1 MAERSTIADKLLE
14 TLARQRS
21 EGLLSD
27 EEYASRVEQ
36 IVRVPA
42 SAVTDPVP
50 EAEAAPRTDVGG
62 GPAPVNGQS
71 GGSALDEPVPNP
83 PQIELDPQ
91 VQARAAEP
99 TAPVESPVI
108 QDAATGRSDTQ
119 DRRIETAE
127 AKVAHLAVVTDPVRA
142 AEASEVIGDAA
153 AEGQNAQ
160 APQSRRRRFGRKAKG
175 PAAAELQV
183 PAPPPAGLPALPGMS
198 EERLAELKD
207 KLRELEMEGWQAVTE
222 YRACGFYSNRLTD
235 DGLLVLPDGSVLDKW
250 EAAVSALNGDDTWTS
265 YRIEDERMVL
275 LSAGCAALTYT
286 ASAQMLDE
294 PEYRAVITSVF
305 VRRGD
310 DWLIA
315 LRQETPVHSLE
326 TPSQEL

>member
-14 TLARQRS
+14 TLARQRD
-21 EGLLSD
+21 EGHLTD
-27 EEYASRVEQ
+27 EEYAARVEQ
-36 IVRVPA
+36 LVRVPA
-42 SAVTDPVP
+42 PVVADPVP
-50 EAEAAPRTDVGG
+50 EVAASPRTDLGSDTAPANGKVGD
-62 GPAPVNGQS
+62 S
-71 GGSALDEPVPNP
+71 TLDSLVSSP
-83 PQIELDPQ
+83 PQVEPDPQ
-91 VQARAAEP
+91 VQARVAEP
-99 TAPVESPVI
+99 TALVGRRVI
-108 QDAATGRSDTQ
+108 QGSGTQERQIEAAETKDAQ
-119 DRRIETAE
+119 P
-127 AKVAHLAVVTDPVRA
+127 AVVADPVPA
-142 AEASEVIGDAA
+142 QEASEAIGDGE
-153 AEGQNAQ
+153 AEGQNTQ
-160 APQSRRRRFGRKAKG
+160 VPQSRRRRFGRKAKG

-183 PAPPPAGLPALPGMS
+183 PAPPPAGLPVLPGMS

-207 KLRELEMEGWQAVTE
+207 KLRELEMEGWQAVAE

-235 DGLLVLPDGSVLDKW
+235 DGLLVLPDGSVIDKW

-315 LRQETPVHSLE
+315 LRQETPVHSLGA
-326 TPSQEL
+326 PSQDL